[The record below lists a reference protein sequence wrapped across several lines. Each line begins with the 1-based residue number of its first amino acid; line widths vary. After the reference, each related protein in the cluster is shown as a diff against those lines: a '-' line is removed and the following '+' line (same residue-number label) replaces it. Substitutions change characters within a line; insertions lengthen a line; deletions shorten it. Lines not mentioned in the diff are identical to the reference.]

1 MGENMK
7 EKAKTYQLTLMSIIV
22 SLLIIQTF
30 IPIFGYIPLGPI
42 DVTIVHITVILS
54 AVLFGLKFG
63 TIIGGV
69 WGLLSMARA
78 FFQTTPFNI
87 VLLNP
92 LISVVPRLFVGFISA
107 VLFNFLKD
115 RLPKTLT
122 YTLIAAIGSLT
133 NTILVL
139 GNIYFFAS
147 EKYANALGITES
159 SLLGALGTIF
169 LTNGVI
175 EIVVAIII
183 LPVLASALEK
193 IVKK

>member
-7 EKAKTYQLTLMSIIV
+7 EKAKNYQLTLMSIIV

-107 VLFNFLKD
+107 VLFDFLKD

-122 YTLIAAIGSLT
+122 YTLIAVIGSLT

-139 GNIYFFAS
+139 GSIYFFAS
-147 EKYANALGITES
+147 EKYASALGITES

-169 LTNGVI
+169 LTNGII
-175 EIVVAIII
+175 EIIVAVLI
-183 LPVLASALEK
+183 LPILASALEK
-193 IVKK
+193 VVKK